1 METMS
6 KSKDKGTWAESAV
19 AYYLQ
24 CNGWPSAERRAL
36 RGGKDWG
43 DIAGTP
49 GVCWE
54 VKYVGKG
61 QGIQM
66 KPWMAEL
73 TTEMDNSRSPVGVL
87 VMKTASYGSATTGS
101 WYASIP
107 APTHDY
113 VWRMA
118 IKNGFDESLF
128 AGQPARVQSA
138 NNMAIV
144 RHSSAVLA
152 HVTTFSPG
160 YAYVP
165 ETHYRTMLLRD
176 AVTLIRCAG
185 WGDPPE
191 VEHEA
196 QDL

>member
-1 METMS
+1 MS

-24 CNGWPSAERRAL
+24 CNGWPAAERRAL

-87 VMKTASYGSATTGS
+87 VMKTAKYGSMNTGS
-101 WYASIP
+101 WYACMP

-113 VWRMA
+113 VWTMA
-118 IKNGFDESLF
+118 VKNGLVMDLPVPPSLGL
-128 AGQPARVQSA
+128 AVASRVQSEK
-138 NNMAIV
+138 NMAAV
-144 RHSSAVLA
+144 RLSSAALA

-165 ETHYRTMLLRD
+165 QTHYRTMLLRD

-185 WGDPPE
+185 WGDPQ
-191 VEHEA
+191 EA
-196 QDL
+196 GS